1 MVLNKENCELLK
13 SHGYRY
19 LVVQKKLNIIRDKSE
34 DLKHAVSHYFGF
46 TMSNVLVDIYDL
58 VLDRCLKYE
67 EYKKEW
73 QEVIEHHKKMGC
85 IS

>member
-1 MVLNKENCELLK
+1 MLK
-13 SHGYRY
+13 SHCYRY
-19 LVVQKKLNIIRDKSE
+19 LVVQKKLNIIREKSN
-34 DLKHAVSHYFGF
+34 DLKHVVSVYFGF

-85 IS
+85 MS

>member
-1 MVLNKENCELLK
+1 MNVSTSISTSLTSNLY
-13 SHGYRY
+13 GDY
-19 LVVQKKLNIIRDKSE
+19 LVGGQPNEQRTIDI
-34 DLKHAVSHYFGF
+34 
-46 TMSNVLVDIYDL
+46 VLVDIYDL

-85 IS
+85 I

>member
-1 MVLNKENCELLK
+1 MLK
-13 SHGYRY
+13 SNGYRY
-19 LVVQKKLNIIRDKSE
+19 LVVQKKLNIIRTKSK

-73 QEVIEHHKKMGC
+73 QEVIEHHKKIGC
-85 IS
+85 MS

>member
-13 SHGYRY
+13 SNGYRY
-19 LVVQKKLNIIRDKSE
+19 LVVQKKLNIIREKSN
-34 DLKHAVSHYFGF
+34 DLKHVVSVYFGF
-46 TMSNVLVDIYDL
+46 TMSDVLVDIYDL

-73 QEVIEHHKKMGC
+73 EEVIEHHKKMGC

>member
-13 SHGYRY
+13 SNGYRY
-19 LVVQKKLNIIRDKSE
+19 LVVQNRVNIIRTKSN

-58 VLDRCLKYE
+58 VLDRYLKYE

-73 QEVIEHHKKMGC
+73 EEVIEHHKKMGC